1 MGSLE
6 TGNGSETNIMINAK
20 PAGGV
25 NRSKLIQGSGIIA
38 PLERA
43 NMRLVLL

>member
-25 NRSKLIQGSGIIA
+25 NRSKLIQG
-38 PLERA
+38 LE
-43 NMRLVLL
+43 L